1 MSHEQRWLVRE
12 LWARAAVGVLG
23 GAPKTCK
30 SWLGLDMAVSVASAT
45 TCLGRL
51 HVDDPGLALIYL
63 AEDSPAMVRSRI
75 EAICA
80 QRSLDI
86 ATLDLKLITAPTLR
100 LDLLADQARLSA
112 TVGLLRPRLLLLD
125 PLIRLHRLDEN
136 SSSDISGLLGFLREL
151 QRTYDLAVVLVHH
164 VSKKHRSNPGMAL
177 RGSSDIHAFGDSNL
191 YLARKDDKLSLTIEH
206 RAAACPEPMTVQL
219 VSRPDGSATHL
230 ELASGSTIDEQPA
243 DRSPDI
249 EDQVV
254 ALLANAA
261 TPRYRSQLRAELR
274 VNNQRLG
281 HTLAALEQRGEIL
294 RTEQGWVLTRQSA
307 HQADPSQL
315 QLLT

>member
-1 MSHEQRWLVRE
+1 
-12 LWARAAVGVLG
+12 
-23 GAPKTCK
+23 
-30 SWLGLDMAVSVASAT
+30 MAVSVSSAT
-45 TCLGRL
+45 ACIGSL
-51 HVDDPGLALIYL
+51 HIDHPGPALIYL

-75 EAICA
+75 ESICA
-80 QRSLDI
+80 HRNLDI
-86 ATLDLKLITAPTLR
+86 ARLDLKLITAPVLR
-100 LDLLADQARLSA
+100 LDLLADQTRLAA
-112 TVGLLRPRLLLLD
+112 TIDKLRPRLLLLD

-164 VSKKHRSNPGMAL
+164 TSKKHRSHPGLAL